1 MMKRWL
7 AVVVCLLVAGSAAAQ
22 KERYSQSHRPDP
34 LEYPLSVHVTAARL
48 FKITPLVN
56 VTNGSS
62 STAQELIMTLH
73 LNAVVDGTKIELETG
88 AGALLHPGT
97 YQARVVSENE
107 KKSGWFSRSYEL
119 LFSDGTHVVF
129 TQVGESE

>member
-7 AVVVCLLVAGSAAAQ
+7 AVVVCLLVVGSAAAQ

-34 LEYPLSVHVTAARL
+34 LEYPLVVRVTHAR
-48 FKITPLVN
+48 
-56 VTNGSS
+56 VTG
-62 STAQELIMTLH
+62 AGPAGVLH
-73 LNAVVDGTKIELETG
+73 LDALVDGKKVELETPASG
-88 AGALLHPGT
+88 LLHIGE
-97 YQARVVSENE
+97 YRARIVASDD

-129 TQVGESE
+129 TEVAESE